1 MAQSQP
7 HSAAFR
13 VGDVRVAPDLN
24 RLDGGDRSAQLEP
37 RVMDVLVALAR
48 ADGAVVSRQDLIDRV
63 WGEEAGSDDGLS
75 RAVSLLRSAI
85 GEVGDEDR
93 YIETIPRR
101 GYRLAVPV
109 VDIAEPEAAPS
120 VQADDPGP
128 ATARSALPWPMRLAA
143 GGLAVALLI
152 AAFLWRPDKAPEPS
166 ALQEPPYTASV
177 AVLPFEPFSS
187 EQSDRFLGYGLT
199 EGLIHSLSAVPEL
212 GVAARTS
219 SFSFGEGGRPR
230 GDIRS
235 IGEALGVTHVVEGSV
250 RHEGERVRVTA
261 QLIRVSDG
269 LHVWS
274 GVEEYDG
281 RDAFELEDTI
291 VEEVSRA
298 LQLHLDVGY
307 GAGTRP
313 QRAIKPAALAAYYE
327 GLHHL
332 GNAMRNDGAAFQ
344 GYEALR
350 RAVEI
355 DPNFPEAWTALATTG
370 VQWASGPLAN
380 DKEAAIR
387 QVREDL
393 AQALRL
399 AADDHRTHVAHARFY
414 ANVSLDLD
422 KARDHLAKAEALA
435 PLATETLYALGHY
448 AWLVG
453 KPEEAISSYRRA
465 LRLDP
470 FNLSARLSVAM
481 KLAVLGKGDEAF
493 EFLDA
498 CLETECLAEGFVP
511 YAATAA
517 VLAGDEATKARWAS
531 AAAEFQEKLASI
543 PPSGKPRSVALL
555 PAHFAIGFDG
565 DPTPARKLLSE
576 IDFAN
581 DPITDHIGMW
591 SLTIGPEMPTDLFVS
606 ILTES
611 HERGDL
617 LSTYLSMWPFYGAA
631 SLPDSVLEHPAYAAL
646 WSRPELTQLAALRR
660 ENGWPQG
667 LPAIK

>member
-1 MAQSQP
+1 MPRSETQL
-7 HSAAFR
+7 AALW
-13 VGDVRVAPDLN
+13 VGDVLVSPDLN
-24 RLDGGDRSAQLEP
+24 RLEKADRSTQLEP
-37 RVMDVLVALAR
+37 RVMDVLVVLAS
-48 ADGAVVSRQDLIDRV
+48 AGGEVVSRQDLIDRV
-63 WGEEAGSDDGLS
+63 WGEVAGSDDGLS
-75 RAVSLLRSAI
+75 RAVSILRSAI
-85 GEVGDEDR
+85 GDVGDEEC

-109 VDIAEPEAAPS
+109 REPAERETTSPTDEAVAFEAES
-120 VQADDPGP
+120 SG
-128 ATARSALPWPMRLAA
+128 LPWPRLLAA
-143 GGLAVALLI
+143 GCLVFAVFIGAM
-152 AAFLWRPDKAPEPS
+152 LWPEKATGPGEEQDPS
-166 ALQEPPYTASV
+166 YRASV

-250 RHEGERVRVTA
+250 RREGDRVRVTA

-307 GAGTRP
+307 GAGTKPARD
-313 QRAIKPAALAAYYE
+313 IKPAALASYYE

-332 GNAMRNDGAAFQ
+332 GNAMRNDGAAFD

-350 RAVEI
+350 SAVEI
-355 DPNFPEAWTALATTG
+355 DPNFAEAWTALATTG
-370 VQWASGPLAN
+370 VQWISGPLAN
-380 DKEAAIR
+380 DKDAAVR

-422 KARDHLAKAEALA
+422 RARYHLAMAEELA
-435 PLATETLYALGHY
+435 PLASETLYALGHY

-453 KPEEAISSYRRA
+453 KPEEALSNYRRA

-470 FNLSARLSVAM
+470 FNLSARMSVAL
-481 KLAVLGKGDEAF
+481 KLAVLGRGDEAF
-493 EFLDA
+493 EFLDE
-498 CLETECLAEGFVP
+498 CLETDCLAEGFVP
-511 YAATAA
+511 YGATAA
-517 VLAGDEATKARWAS
+517 VLAGDEATKERWAE
-531 AAAEFQEKLASI
+531 AYAEFEKKLASI
-543 PPSGKPRSVALL
+543 PPSGKPHSVVLL

-565 DPTPARKLLSE
+565 DPMPARKILTE

-591 SLTIGPEMPTDLFVS
+591 SLTIGPEMPTDLFVAT
-606 ILTES
+606 LTEA

-617 LSTYLSMWPFYGAA
+617 LSTHLLMWPFYGAA
-631 SLPDSVLEHPAYAAL
+631 SLPEGVIEHPGYRAL
-646 WSRPELTQLAALRR
+646 WSNPELTKLAALRR
-660 ENGWPQG
+660 ENGWQNG
-667 LPAIK
+667 LPTTD